1 MTCGSAVGSRMSL
14 HLRGR
19 WLNPGPPPLRGPG
32 AARPNARGNEGGKPS
47 ARTSACPFNIL
58 IHSRLAWLPAVDKRG
73 ESATSVVGLAT
84 IAFPAAAGVV
94 SVPPVSE
101 PTLFLRH
108 SEPLAARMR
117 PRTLEEFL
125 GQEQLLGPGKALGEL
140 IRRGD
145 VASCIFWGPPGSG
158 KTTLARIV
166 AHYTARHF
174 EPFSAVTEG
183 VARVREIIKAAE
195 DRLKYEGRGT
205 ILFCDEIHRFN
216 RAQQDAFLPWV
227 ENGIVTLI
235 GATTENP
242 SFELTGA
249 LLSRCRV
256 FVLGPLNDDHIRSIV
271 SRAIAD
277 ENKGRGER
285 GEVRFEE
292 PAVAAL
298 VQHAQGDA
306 RRALNALEAVFLHLE
321 NLSPLPSPLS
331 RETVVAVLERPLPV
345 YDKSGEQH
353 FNLISALHKA
363 VRGSDVEGSLYWL
376 ARMLAGGEDPLYI
389 ARRLVR
395 IAAEDVGLAD
405 PRAMAVAL
413 GAKDAYHF
421 LGSPEGELAVAEAVV
436 YLATA
441 PKSNRVYTA
450 FAQAMDAAAAHPAAA
465 VPLHIRNAPTPL
477 MEELGY
483 GAGYKYAHAFE
494 HAYVPQE
501 YLPEVLRGASWYQP
515 TDSGF
520 EKTIGERMA
529 FWQKLKERIAR
540 ETGNEKRE
548 T

>member
-1 MTCGSAVGSRMSL
+1 MT
-14 HLRGR
+14 
-19 WLNPGPPPLRGPG
+19 
-32 AARPNARGNEGGKPS
+32 
-47 ARTSACPFNIL
+47 
-58 IHSRLAWLPAVDKRG
+58 
-73 ESATSVVGLAT
+73 
-84 IAFPAAAGVV
+84 
-94 SVPPVSE
+94 E
-101 PTLFLRH
+101 PTLFQRS

-117 PRTLEEFL
+117 PKSLEEFL
-125 GQEQLLGPGKALGEL
+125 GQEHLLGPGKALGEL

-145 VASCIFWGPPGSG
+145 VGSCIFWGPPGSG
-158 KTTLARIV
+158 ETTLARLV
-166 AHYTARHF
+166 ANYTDRHF

-183 VARVREIIKAAE
+183 VGRVREIIKEAE
-195 DRLKYEGRGT
+195 ERLKYEGRGT

-227 ENGIVTLI
+227 ESGVITLI

-242 SFELTGA
+242 SFELTA
-249 LLSRCRV
+249 PLLSRCRV
-256 FVLGPLNDDHIRSIV
+256 FVFEPLSSDHIRTVIE
-271 SRAIAD
+271 RALAKSGCEMRD
-277 ENKGRGER
+277 AGCVDHDG
-285 GEVRFEE
+285 VD
-292 PAVAAL
+292 AL
-298 VQHAQGDA
+298 VQYAQGDA
-306 RRALNALEAVFLHLE
+306 RRVLNGLEAVLKHIHAARIPHPASRDVVVSVLE
-321 NLSPLPSPLS
+321 KPLPS
-331 RETVVAVLERPLPV
+331 

-405 PRAMAVAL
+405 PRAMTLAL
-413 GAKDAYHF
+413 AAKDAYHF
-421 LGSPEGELAVAEAVV
+421 LGSPEGELALAEAVV

>member
-14 HLRGR
+14 AAAGPC
-19 WLNPGPPPLRGPG
+19 LNPAPPPLRGPR

-101 PTLFLRH
+101 PTLFRRH

-117 PRTLEEFL
+117 PRTLDAFL
-125 GQEQLLGPGKALGEL
+125 GQVNLLGPGKALGEL
-140 IRRGD
+140 IRGGD
-145 VASCIFWGPPGSG
+145 SSSCVFWGPPGSG
-158 KTTLARIV
+158 KTTLGRIIAR
-166 AHYTARHF
+166 YTARHF

-183 VARVREIIKAAE
+183 VGRVREIIKAAE

-227 ENGIVTLI
+227 ENGVITLI

-256 FVLGPLNDDHIRSIV
+256 FVLQPLTEEHIKTVVRRALDDR
-271 SRAIAD
+271 
-277 ENKGRGER
+277 ER
-285 GEVRFEE
+285 GIG
-292 PAVAAL
+292 AL
-298 VQHAQGDA
+298 ALTIDDDALALLAREADGDA
-306 RRALNALEAVFLHLE
+306 RRALQALEAAAEYLAG
-321 NLSPLPSPLS
+321 SSTAPD
-331 RETVVAVLERPLPV
+331 RPVPPITASIISDALQKRFAK
-345 YDKSGEQH
+345 YDKGGEEH
-353 FNLISALHKA
+353 YNLISALHKA

-395 IAAEDVGLAD
+395 IATEDVGLAD
-405 PRAMAVAL
+405 PRALSLAL
-413 GAKDAYHF
+413 AAKDAYHF
-421 LGSPEGELAVAEAVV
+421 LGSPEGELA
-436 YLATA
+436 L
-441 PKSNRVYTA
+441 
-450 FAQAMDAAAAHPAAA
+450 AQASAYHFLGSP
-465 VPLHIRNAPTPL
+465 
-477 MEELGY
+477 EGEL
-483 GAGYKYAHAFE
+483 ALAQA
-494 HAYVPQE
+494 
-501 YLPEVLRGASWYQP
+501 
-515 TDSGF
+515 T
-520 EKTIGERMA
+520 
-529 FWQKLKERIAR
+529 
-540 ETGNEKRE
+540 
-548 T
+548 